1 MKRMSGLG
9 TRGSIVKRWGWLLAC
24 VAAGVPLLG
33 AGAGTR
39 VVDAARQGNREAVKL
54 LIAQHADVNAPE
66 ADGMTALHWAV
77 RANDLATVQMLI
89 RAGAKV
95 NAASRYGMTPILLAA
110 QNGDPVVLAALL
122 KAGADPNSALP
133 EGQTALMTAAR
144 TGNVDSIKLLAETGA
159 KIDAKEQW
167 QGQTALMWAA
177 AQNNAPAVKT
187 LIALGADKN
196 ERSKLLSFPEFKFET
211 SGMAITVLPR
221 GGWTPLMYASRDGA
235 ADAVRTLADEKA
247 DLNASDPD
255 GTTALMYAILNA
267 HFDTAAILIDKG
279 ADPNVADITGT
290 TALYAAVDMHTLGPM
305 LSRPSPKL
313 LDALDAADITKRLIE
328 HGADVNVRLKRPILG
343 RHHLPTGDASLGEGT
358 TALARAAKSNDL
370 QLMRM
375 LLDAGADPKLTLKDR
390 TTPLMIAAAGGA
402 VVGAYAIAIPVTEDS
417 SIEAIKLCLE
427 RGVDVNAFN
436 TNGTTALHSAVQRGA
451 EKVVRYLAEHGAKL
465 DMKNKQGR
473 TPLDIALGVGGGAG
487 RGGGGGRGRGGAPR
501 ESMADLLRSLMAS
514 GPVPGATS
522 QQ

>member
-1 MKRMSGLG
+1 MKRDSGLG
-9 TRGSIVKRWGWLLAC
+9 ARHSIVTRWMWLLASI
-24 VAAGVPLLG
+24 AAGVPLLG
-33 AGAGTR
+33 AGAGNR
-39 VVDAARQGNREAVKL
+39 VVDAAKEGNFAAVRAL
-54 LIAQHADVNAPE
+54 VAQKADVNATE

-77 RANDLATVQMLI
+77 RANDAATVQLLI

-95 NAASRYGMTPILLAA
+95 NAANRYGMTPIILAA
-110 QNGDPVVLAALL
+110 QNGDPIVVAALL
-122 KAGADPNSALP
+122 KAGANPNSALP

-144 TGNVDSIKLLAETGA
+144 TGNIESIKLLAETGA
-159 KIDAKEQW
+159 KVDTKEQW

-177 AQNNAPAVKT
+177 AQNNAAAVKT

-221 GGWTPLMYASRDGA
+221 GGWTALMYAARDGA

-267 HFDTAAILIDKG
+267 HFDTAAILIDRG

-290 TALYAAVDMHTLGPM
+290 TALYVTVDMHTLGPM

-313 LDALDAADITKRLIE
+313 VDALDAADIAKRLIE
-328 HGADVNVRLKRPILG
+328 HGADVNARLKRPILG

-487 RGGGGGRGRGGAPR
+487 RGGGGRGRGGASR
-501 ESMADLLRSLMAS
+501 ESMADLLRSLMAGAPAPG
-514 GPVPGATS
+514 GPS
-522 QQ
+522 RQ